1 MRKSL
6 VLFTL
11 LLVFF
16 ANHTSTAQKKNNETG
31 LLIGH
36 GFSSILNSDAS
47 LYFTDNYNGVF
58 EVSPFYRINFE
69 EPPISLKF
77 EYTQRTIL
85 SEFGFNEDFN
95 ARISQAYMGLNIKG
109 SYTKLD
115 PSIRAFEFFCGIG
128 LYTLAQ
134 KRIPNPLSDLNS
146 IDDGFAPYWGI
157 SFEADFSYS
166 IPIDKYRVGMAWR
179 LFALPNITFFN
190 KNSIQE
196 YYHLGSSISIFTS
209 F

>member
-1 MRKSL
+1 MRKGI
-6 VLFTL
+6 VLITM
-11 LLVFF
+11 LLVILI
-16 ANHTSTAQKKNNETG
+16 NQTSIAQNKKIETG

-36 GFSSILNSDAS
+36 GFSSILNTNAS

-69 EPPISLKF
+69 EAPFSLKF

-85 SEFGFNEDFN
+85 SEFEFNEDFN
-95 ARISQAYMGLNIKG
+95 ARISQAFMGFNVKG
-109 SYTKLD
+109 SYTKID
-115 PSIRAFEFFCGIG
+115 PSIRAFEFFGGIG

-134 KRIPNPLSDLNS
+134 KRTPNPLSGLRS
-146 IDDGFAPYWGI
+146 VDDGFAPYWGI

-179 LFALPNITFFN
+179 IFALPNITFFN
-190 KNSIQE
+190 KNSVQE
-196 YYHLGSSISIFTS
+196 FYHLGSTLSIFTS